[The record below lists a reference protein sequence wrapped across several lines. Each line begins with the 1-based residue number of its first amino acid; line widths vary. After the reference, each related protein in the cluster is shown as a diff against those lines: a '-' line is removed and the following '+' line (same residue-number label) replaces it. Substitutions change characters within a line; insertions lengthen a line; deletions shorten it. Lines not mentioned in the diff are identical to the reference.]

1 MSAQAYTNKRR
12 VLAQASLLKVQYP
25 TTVAFTNRLVSA
37 INCNQNFQTIQYKDI
52 CPCAFNGYGN
62 NFKVRGP

>member
-12 VLAQASLLKVQYP
+12 VLAEASLLKVQYP
-25 TTVAFTNRLVSA
+25 VSVAFTNTLVPT
-37 INCNQNFQTIQYKDI
+37 INCNQNFQPIQYKDI

-62 NFKVRGP
+62 KFKVRGP